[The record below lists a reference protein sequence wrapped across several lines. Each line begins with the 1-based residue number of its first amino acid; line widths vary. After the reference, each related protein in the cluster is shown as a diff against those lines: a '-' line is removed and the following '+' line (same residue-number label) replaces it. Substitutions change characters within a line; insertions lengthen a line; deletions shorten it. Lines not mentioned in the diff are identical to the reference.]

1 MSHRRLLPAFFAA
14 AAAVVVWAAVHH
26 RRPTAVLRQTLRRG
40 PPGGRPGGWM
50 RGLRLWCGRRAW
62 MDVPRPGM
70 VCPGSAEETWPRGS
84 GGSGWQGSDAHGPL
98 RWAWRCCHRR
108 PPLPPP
114 LFPAVFV
121 FVRLSYPRPLSRV
134 RNIDS
139 AGGLQQGSLAKPR
152 CLEGRAARG
161 QTRRAGEE
169 GAVLPPKKQG
179 ELHGTEKCRD
189 GRALHEVHGTR
200 SAQAAPLTPWGYK
213 LRAQTRGGHYT
224 LTPAYRVVV
233 G

>member
-1 MSHRRLLPAFFAA
+1 MRQNGVCVGGLRHQYQRSQYRQCRPRCAATSYVIVAGVAALSHRRLLPA
-14 AAAVVVWAAVHH
+14 
-26 RRPTAVLRQTLRRG
+26 LTLRRG
-40 PPGGRPGGWM
+40 PPGGRPGGWV

-139 AGGLQQGSLAKPR
+139 AGGLQQSSLAKPR

-169 GAVLPPKKQG
+169 GAVLPPKKAG
-179 ELHGTEKCRD
+179 GVARD
-189 GRALHEVHGTR
+189 
-200 SAQAAPLTPWGYK
+200 
-213 LRAQTRGGHYT
+213 
-224 LTPAYRVVV
+224 
-233 G
+233 